1 MSVRLRHVTAS
12 ALAALLLTAASA
24 LAQSPAFTPSDEKPE
39 DYPPGAG
46 RDETFYACTPCH
58 GFRIVAQQGQ
68 SRRQWDDTLDW
79 MTQRHNMPALA
90 DQDRKIVLDYLEAT
104 YPPRNTPRGW
114 QIRSRTGDR
123 RGGRTADEARPDRGL
138 GRRRRT
144 I

>member
-1 MSVRLRHVTAS
+1 MQCRHVAVVG
-12 ALAALLLTAASA
+12 LLVLVAALLLTAAGA
-24 LAQSPAFTPSDEKPE
+24 LAQSQSPTFTPSDEKPE

-114 QIRSRTGDR
+114 QNPFQNR
-123 RGGRTADEARPDRGL
+123 
-138 GRRRRT
+138 
-144 I
+144 